1 MPCQS
6 WIFPRVKPEAF
17 ETVGCR
23 VGMPGFRVAVIAV
36 LGRGRWGQLVICNG
50 GMWGRLAGA
59 GYSLS
64 HSGKKKK
71 EGQEEKDGLGGVG
84 PLSQTFEDW
93 TLCSSGLFS
102 IPGNSRQGEAS
113 RGNTAERSPD

>member
-1 MPCQS
+1 MSSVMEECGAVSLGQGIP
-6 WIFPRVKPEAF
+6 FHTLVK
-17 ETVGCR
+17 R
-23 VGMPGFRVAVIAV
+23 
-36 LGRGRWGQLVICNG
+36 
-50 GMWGRLAGA
+50 
-59 GYSLS
+59 
-64 HSGKKKK
+64 KK